1 MVVDLNLCKA
11 DFVGLETRGYSTFVP
26 AEHSTTVGSTG
37 VVVRAET
44 ALIKLDFFEK
54 SLDGL

>member
-26 AEHSTTVGSTG
+26 AEHSTTVGST
-37 VVVRAET
+37 VVVTAEA
-44 ALIKLDFFEK
+44 ALIKLVFFEK